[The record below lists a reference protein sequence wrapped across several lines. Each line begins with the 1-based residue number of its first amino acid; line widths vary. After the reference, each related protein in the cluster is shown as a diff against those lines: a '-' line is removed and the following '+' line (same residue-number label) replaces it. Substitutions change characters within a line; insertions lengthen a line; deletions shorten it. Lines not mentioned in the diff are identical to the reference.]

1 MLSTK
6 RLLLQNDLMMKKN
19 LLFVAALFWGFQ
31 LFGQEA
37 LRIHTDALVIDTH
50 NDVLYQSVMRGKDI
64 GKRINTGHTDLPR
77 IREGGIDVQVFAVWC
92 NEKYGKGT
100 AFAYANKQIDG
111 LMNVIQDYPSEVA
124 LVTDTESLQRTVSQ
138 GKIAAIIGVEGG
150 HMIEGRMDYLDSL
163 FARGARYLTLTW
175 NNSVDWATSATD
187 ETRHSKKLKS
197 KGLNDFGRQVIH
209 RMNELGMMIDLSHV
223 GRQTFFDVMEIT
235 NKPVLVSHSNAYA
248 LMAHPRNLQDDQI
261 KAVAENDGVICLNF
275 YSGFLDP
282 MHYTKIN
289 RLYAKQVTA
298 QDTVRRSTDSKFDRL
313 SAAAKEQLR
322 PPLSLLLDHIDYMV
336 QLAGIDHVGI
346 GSDFDGI
353 SSTPKGL
360 DDCGD
365 FPHLT
370 EGLLQRGYS
379 EADIRKILG
388 ENVLRLMKAQ
398 EE

>member
-1 MLSTK
+1 MKHPKPVLLCVASML
-6 RLLLQNDLMMKKN
+6 
-19 LLFVAALFWGFQ
+19 WIFQ
-31 LFGQEA
+31 LVGQDARSQRIHKEA
-37 LRIHTDALVIDTH
+37 LVVDAH

-77 IREGGIDVQVFAVWC
+77 LTEGGVDVQVFAVWC
-92 NEKYGKGT
+92 NEKYSKGK

-111 LMNVIQDYPSEVA
+111 LMKIVHGYPQDIALATDSESIRHIVG
-124 LVTDTESLQRTVSQ
+124 Q
-138 GKIAAIIGVEGG
+138 GKIAAIIGIEGG

-187 ETRHSKKLKS
+187 ETRNPGKLKH
-197 KGLNDFGRQVIH
+197 KGLTDFGRQIIH
-209 RMNELGMMIDLSHV
+209 RMNELGMMVDLSHV

-235 NKPVLVSHSNAYA
+235 SKPVIVSHSNAYA
-248 LMAHPRNLQDDQI
+248 LMAHPRNLRDDQI
-261 KAVAENDGVICLNF
+261 KAVAENGGVICLNF

-289 RLYAKQVTA
+289 RLYEKYVTA
-298 QDTVRRSTDSKFDRL
+298 QDTVKRSTDTKYSL
-313 SAAAKEQLR
+313 LPAAAKEQLR

-336 QLAGIDHVGI
+336 KLAGIEHVGV

-353 SSTPKGL
+353 TSTPKGL

-365 FPHLT
+365 FPKIT

-379 EADIRKILG
+379 EAAIRKILG
-388 ENVLRLMKAQ
+388 ENVLRVMAAQ
-398 EE
+398 EK

>member
-1 MLSTK
+1 
-6 RLLLQNDLMMKKN
+6 MKKN
-19 LLFVAALFWGFQ
+19 LLSVAALLCVFQ
-31 LFGQEA
+31 LLGQETQ
-37 LRIHTDALVIDTH
+37 RIHADALVIDTH

-64 GKRINTGHTDLPR
+64 GKRLNTGHTDLPR
-77 IREGGIDVQVFAVWC
+77 IKEGGIDVQVFAVWC

-111 LMNVIQDYPSEVA
+111 LMNVIRSYPDEIA
-124 LVTDTESLQRTVSQ
+124 LVTDAKSLQQTVSQ
-138 GKIAAIIGVEGG
+138 GKIAAVIGVEGG
-150 HMIEGRMDYLDSL
+150 HMIESRIDYLDSL

-187 ETRHSKKLKS
+187 ETRHPEKLKS

-209 RMNELGMMIDLSHV
+209 RMNELGMMVDLSHV

-235 NKPVLVSHSNAYA
+235 TKPVLVSHSNAYA
-248 LMAHPRNLQDDQI
+248 LMAHARNLQDDQI
-261 KAVAENDGVICLNF
+261 KAVAENGGVICLNF

-282 MHYTKIN
+282 MHYAKIN
-289 RLYAKQVTA
+289 RLYEKYTTAK
-298 QDTVRRSTDSKFDRL
+298 DTVPRSSDFKYRRL
-313 SAAAKEQLR
+313 PAAAKEQLR

-336 QLAGIDHVGI
+336 RLAGIDHVGI

-360 DDCGD
+360 DDCSD
-365 FPHLT
+365 FPKIT

-379 EADIRKILG
+379 EIAVRKILG
-388 ENVLRLMKAQ
+388 ENVLRLMRAQ